1 MLSCINGQS
10 WEAELFTERYTIL
23 VNFKSKTIEKSHQL
37 SKSKDDVRLLAEK
50 EVDFAK
56 GLLLGS
62 VINGA
67 TV

>member
-56 GLLLGS
+56 GWS
-62 VINGA
+62 
-67 TV
+67 